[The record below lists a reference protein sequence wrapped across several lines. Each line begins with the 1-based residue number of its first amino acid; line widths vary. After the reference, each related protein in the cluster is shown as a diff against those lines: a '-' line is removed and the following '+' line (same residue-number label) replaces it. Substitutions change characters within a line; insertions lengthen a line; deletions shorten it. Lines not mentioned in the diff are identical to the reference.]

1 MTDDTLIPVVPS
13 FALATPWGG
22 GPAAGAI
29 AALPLGNVEQPP
41 RRTAVHSIR
50 PVDTNGHVVDKTVLT
65 ALDWRPGDRLSW
77 RIAGGLVV
85 ITRPGYG
92 RRGVTKHGHLPLP
105 AAIRRGA
112 GIRVHDRVLLAAD
125 PEHALLVVYPAHVV
139 DEILARRFC
148 EGAGQ

>member
-13 FALATPWGG
+13 FAAATASSGLDTMSRVPG
-22 GPAAGAI
+22 
-29 AALPLGNVEQPP
+29 LPLGNVEQPP

-50 PVDTNGHVVDKTVLT
+50 PVDSNGHVVDKTVLT
-65 ALDWRPGDRLSW
+65 ALDWRAGDQLSW
-77 RIAGGLVV
+77 RITGGLIV

-92 RRGVTKHGHLPLP
+92 HRGVTKHGHLPLP

-125 PEHALLVVYPAHVV
+125 PEHALLVVYPAQVL
-139 DEILARRFC
+139 DQILAHRFT
-148 EGAGQ
+148 EGAHA